1 MSSAGDELSRLAE
14 TFNDM
19 MRRLELSFEAE
30 KRFVSD
36 ASHELRTPTAVI
48 LAQCDEALRGERPAE
63 EYRDALAV
71 VRRQGR
77 RMSRI
82 VSDMLTLTRM
92 ERGADVFEAAP
103 VDLSALT
110 DELCRDMALIADK
123 GISLAFEIEPGVT
136 VDGDAARLSRMLSN
150 LIGNAYRYGRE
161 NGRIRVTLK
170 RDADEAVLTVA
181 DDGVGIAPENLEN
194 IFERFFRCA
203 PDRSDG
209 GTGLGL
215 PIARQIA
222 RAHGGD
228 IAVQSEPGRGSAFTA
243 LLALALFCAAQ
254 AAVDRAGAQ
263 ALALKAAGV
272 AEADVRRLSV
282 ETETRGGRTV
292 YDVEFRFGG
301 FEYEYWISAED
312 GAIVKDSWELDPE
325 KTLEMA
331 REQGSGAIDEARAL
345 SAALTD
351 AGVAAEAVVSSKVER
366 DAEGGL
372 RLYEVSFCTADA
384 EYEYDIDAATG
395 AVCGVSVER
404 FSQDEAARPGQTLP
418 AAALSREDARRAALA
433 DAGLTEAQATVTKL
447 KLDYED
453 GVRVYEIEFVTDDA
467 EYEYEIDAS
476 TGAIREKS
484 VESRGKTRQ
493 DSASYIGVDRAKRI
507 ALSRAGLSAGDVS
520 FTKAKLEKDDGVR
533 VYEIEFRAGGTEYEF
548 EIDAVTGRVLE
559 SSVETKTPETPAH
572 DDRRDWDDDDDDDDR
587 DDRDDDDDDDDDD
600 WDDDDD

>member
-1 MSSAGDELSRLAE
+1 MKRRSLERRLILWFSAALLLMAALTFVIVFSVSHSVLQKLLRDELVHTVEDNLDEVEFFRTLQQMDKDGDTDQYIRYGVGYLEIDDDFLDSVNGVCTALYRETGELLYGENPIAGFEPESFADGETRVVRARGEKYYVFDRRLESPGLRALWLRGVVAESRGDAPLYFVVRVCLWFLGAVALIAVGGGTLIARRALRPIRDMSRAAARIGGGNDLKRRVPVSPAGDELSRLAE

-48 LAQCDEALRGERPAE
+48 LAQCDEALREERPAE

-92 ERGADVFEAAP
+92 ERGTDVFEAAP

-123 GISLAFEIEPGVT
+123 GISLDFEIEPGVT

-228 IAVQSEPGRGSAFTA
+228 IAVQSEPGRGSAFT
-243 LLALALFCAAQ
+243 
-254 AAVDRAGAQ
+254 
-263 ALALKAAGV
+263 
-272 AEADVRRLSV
+272 VRLPIR
-282 ETETRGGRTV
+282 
-292 YDVEFRFGG
+292 
-301 FEYEYWISAED
+301 
-312 GAIVKDSWELDPE
+312 K
-325 KTLEMA
+325 
-331 REQGSGAIDEARAL
+331 
-345 SAALTD
+345 
-351 AGVAAEAVVSSKVER
+351 KV
-366 DAEGGL
+366 G
-372 RLYEVSFCTADA
+372 
-384 EYEYDIDAATG
+384 
-395 AVCGVSVER
+395 
-404 FSQDEAARPGQTLP
+404 
-418 AAALSREDARRAALA
+418 
-433 DAGLTEAQATVTKL
+433 
-447 KLDYED
+447 
-453 GVRVYEIEFVTDDA
+453 
-467 EYEYEIDAS
+467 
-476 TGAIREKS
+476 
-484 VESRGKTRQ
+484 
-493 DSASYIGVDRAKRI
+493 
-507 ALSRAGLSAGDVS
+507 
-520 FTKAKLEKDDGVR
+520 
-533 VYEIEFRAGGTEYEF
+533 
-548 EIDAVTGRVLE
+548 
-559 SSVETKTPETPAH
+559 
-572 DDRRDWDDDDDDDDR
+572 
-587 DDRDDDDDDDDDD
+587 
-600 WDDDDD
+600 

>member
-1 MSSAGDELSRLAE
+1 
-14 TFNDM
+14 
-19 MRRLELSFEAE
+19 
-30 KRFVSD
+30 
-36 ASHELRTPTAVI
+36 
-48 LAQCDEALRGERPAE
+48 
-63 EYRDALAV
+63 
-71 VRRQGR
+71 
-77 RMSRI
+77 
-82 VSDMLTLTRM
+82 
-92 ERGADVFEAAP
+92 
-103 VDLSALT
+103 
-110 DELCRDMALIADK
+110 
-123 GISLAFEIEPGVT
+123 
-136 VDGDAARLSRMLSN
+136 MLSN

-170 RDADEAVLTVA
+170 QDADEAVLTVA

-215 PIARQIA
+215 PSRGRSRARTAGTLPFRESREGAA
-222 RAHGGD
+222 RLPCACP
-228 IAVQSEPGRGSAFTA
+228 SEKKLDENGASHVPLIWAGYDTTIPEMRRQDPMKKKLITTIFSA

-366 DAEGGL
+366 DAGG
-372 RLYEVSFCTADA
+372 R
-384 EYEYDIDAATG
+384 
-395 AVCGVSVER
+395 
-404 FSQDEAARPGQTLP
+404 
-418 AAALSREDARRAALA
+418 
-433 DAGLTEAQATVTKL
+433 
-447 KLDYED
+447 
-453 GVRVYEIEFVTDDA
+453 
-467 EYEYEIDAS
+467 
-476 TGAIREKS
+476 
-484 VESRGKTRQ
+484 
-493 DSASYIGVDRAKRI
+493 
-507 ALSRAGLSAGDVS
+507 
-520 FTKAKLEKDDGVR
+520 
-533 VYEIEFRAGGTEYEF
+533 
-548 EIDAVTGRVLE
+548 
-559 SSVETKTPETPAH
+559 TPAVRGFLLH
-572 DDRRDWDDDDDDDDR
+572 GRRGIR
-587 DDRDDDDDDDDDD
+587 IRH
-600 WDDDDD
+600 

>member
-1 MSSAGDELSRLAE
+1 M
-14 TFNDM
+14 NKV
-19 MRRLELSFEAE
+19 LEIKHCNKSF
-30 KRFVSD
+30 
-36 ASHELRTPTAVI
+36 
-48 LAQCDEALRGERPAE
+48 GENE
-63 EYRDALAV
+63 VLKD
-71 VRRQGR
+71 
-77 RMSRI
+77 
-82 VSDMLTLTRM
+82 
-92 ERGADVFEAAP
+92 
-103 VDLSALT
+103 
-110 DELCRDMALIADK
+110 
-123 GISLAFEIEPGVT
+123 ISLSVT
-136 VDGDAARLSRMLSN
+136 EGQVVSI
-150 LIGNAYRYGRE
+150 IGPSGS
-161 NGRIRVTLK
+161 GKSTL
-170 RDADEAVLTVA
+170 L
-181 DDGVGIAPENLEN
+181 
-194 IFERFFRCA
+194 RCA
-203 PDRSDG
+203 TMLETMDG
-209 GTGLGL
+209 GDLIYLG
-215 PIARQIA
+215 
-222 RAHGGD
+222 D
-228 IAVQSEPGRGSAFTA
+228 Y
-243 LLALALFCAAQ
+243 AA
-254 AAVDRAGAQ
+254 
-263 ALALKAAGV
+263 K
-272 AEADVRRLSV
+272 ADVRRLSV

-301 FEYEYWISAED
+301 FEYEYWINAED
-312 GAIVKDSWELDPE
+312 GAIVKDSWDLDPE

-453 GVRVYEIEFVTDDA
+453 GVRVYEIEFVTDEA

-559 SSVETKTPETPAH
+559 SSVETQTPEKPAH

-600 WDDDDD
+600 DWDDDDD

>member
-1 MSSAGDELSRLAE
+1 MSRAAARIGGGNDLKRRVPVSSAGDELSRLAE

-228 IAVQSEPGRGSAFTA
+228 IAVQSEPGRGSAFT
-243 LLALALFCAAQ
+243 
-254 AAVDRAGAQ
+254 
-263 ALALKAAGV
+263 
-272 AEADVRRLSV
+272 VRLPIR
-282 ETETRGGRTV
+282 
-292 YDVEFRFGG
+292 
-301 FEYEYWISAED
+301 
-312 GAIVKDSWELDPE
+312 K
-325 KTLEMA
+325 
-331 REQGSGAIDEARAL
+331 
-345 SAALTD
+345 
-351 AGVAAEAVVSSKVER
+351 KV
-366 DAEGGL
+366 G
-372 RLYEVSFCTADA
+372 
-384 EYEYDIDAATG
+384 
-395 AVCGVSVER
+395 
-404 FSQDEAARPGQTLP
+404 
-418 AAALSREDARRAALA
+418 
-433 DAGLTEAQATVTKL
+433 
-447 KLDYED
+447 
-453 GVRVYEIEFVTDDA
+453 
-467 EYEYEIDAS
+467 
-476 TGAIREKS
+476 
-484 VESRGKTRQ
+484 
-493 DSASYIGVDRAKRI
+493 
-507 ALSRAGLSAGDVS
+507 
-520 FTKAKLEKDDGVR
+520 
-533 VYEIEFRAGGTEYEF
+533 
-548 EIDAVTGRVLE
+548 
-559 SSVETKTPETPAH
+559 
-572 DDRRDWDDDDDDDDR
+572 
-587 DDRDDDDDDDDDD
+587 
-600 WDDDDD
+600 

>member
-1 MSSAGDELSRLAE
+1 M
-14 TFNDM
+14 
-19 MRRLELSFEAE
+19 
-30 KRFVSD
+30 
-36 ASHELRTPTAVI
+36 
-48 LAQCDEALRGERPAE
+48 
-63 EYRDALAV
+63 
-71 VRRQGR
+71 
-77 RMSRI
+77 
-82 VSDMLTLTRM
+82 
-92 ERGADVFEAAP
+92 
-103 VDLSALT
+103 
-110 DELCRDMALIADK
+110 
-123 GISLAFEIEPGVT
+123 
-136 VDGDAARLSRMLSN
+136 
-150 LIGNAYRYGRE
+150 
-161 NGRIRVTLK
+161 
-170 RDADEAVLTVA
+170 
-181 DDGVGIAPENLEN
+181 
-194 IFERFFRCA
+194 
-203 PDRSDG
+203 
-209 GTGLGL
+209 
-215 PIARQIA
+215 
-222 RAHGGD
+222 
-228 IAVQSEPGRGSAFTA
+228 
-243 LLALALFCAAQ
+243 
-254 AAVDRAGAQ
+254 
-263 ALALKAAGV
+263 
-272 AEADVRRLSV
+272 RRLSV
-282 ETETRGGRTV
+282 ETETRGCRTV

-331 REQGSGAIDEARAL
+331 REQGNGAIDEARAL

-453 GVRVYEIEFVTDDA
+453 GVRVYEIEFVTDEA

-559 SSVETKTPETPAH
+559 SSVETKTSEKPAR
-572 DDRRDWDDDDDDDDR
+572 DDRRDWDDDDDR
-587 DDRDDDDDDDDDD
+587 DDRDDDDDDDD
-600 WDDDDD
+600 WDDDD

>member
-1 MSSAGDELSRLAE
+1 M
-14 TFNDM
+14 
-19 MRRLELSFEAE
+19 
-30 KRFVSD
+30 KKK
-36 ASHELRTPTAVI
+36 
-48 LAQCDEALRGERPAE
+48 
-63 EYRDALAV
+63 
-71 VRRQGR
+71 
-77 RMSRI
+77 
-82 VSDMLTLTRM
+82 
-92 ERGADVFEAAP
+92 
-103 VDLSALT
+103 
-110 DELCRDMALIADK
+110 LI
-123 GISLAFEIEPGVT
+123 T
-136 VDGDAARLSRMLSN
+136 
-150 LIGNAYRYGRE
+150 
-161 NGRIRVTLK
+161 T
-170 RDADEAVLTVA
+170 
-181 DDGVGIAPENLEN
+181 
-194 IFERFFRCA
+194 IF
-203 PDRSDG
+203 S
-209 GTGLGL
+209 
-215 PIARQIA
+215 
-222 RAHGGD
+222 
-228 IAVQSEPGRGSAFTA
+228 A

-453 GVRVYEIEFVTDDA
+453 GVRVYEIEFVTDEA

-559 SSVETKTPETPAH
+559 SSVETKTSEKPAR

-587 DDRDDDDDDDDDD
+587 DDRDDDDDDDD